1 MNSKMLVIKAKSEPM
16 KGIVKPLPNQIY
28 KHPNLVIQNREKKK
42 LGSNDI
48 RLQ

>member
-28 KHPNLVIQNREKKK
+28 KHPNLVIQN
-42 LGSNDI
+42 LSLI
-48 RLQ
+48 HI